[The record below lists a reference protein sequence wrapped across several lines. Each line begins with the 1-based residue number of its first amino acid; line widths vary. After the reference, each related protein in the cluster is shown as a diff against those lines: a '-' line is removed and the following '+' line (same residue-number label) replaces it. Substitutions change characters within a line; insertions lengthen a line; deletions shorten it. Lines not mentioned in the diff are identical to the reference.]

1 VGVLAGGAG
10 AAMTRQLELFLQGGL
25 GNQLI
30 QLAYADS
37 LQVRTGSRVRINPVM
52 LHPIWSRLRSISLR
66 NRSWPWASPLP
77 EVIDVPRQVW
87 GVLRLYQSRFRA
99 GPITDCLDDAEL
111 LQRITS
117 NPANRW
123 VGLLGYFQRRQAFDE
138 SSQRFWSHL
147 KNNLLQRYSLIPFP
161 HGQVVAHIRLG
172 DYLWPA
178 NQRLFARYP
187 LGQQIHDACS
197 WSNQLGG
204 PKSIHLV
211 TDDPLNLKRLL
222 TQLQLPSL
230 EFTIHQADN
239 AEDDFLFLARHRHI
253 VGSNSTFSLCAGR
266 LASELWGKAQ
276 VLRIPSKWY
285 EDDAKNYQILADLDQ
300 CPFVYRM
307 DQCGLD

>member
-1 VGVLAGGAG
+1 
-10 AAMTRQLELFLQGGL
+10 MTTQLELFLQGGL

-37 LQVRTGSRVRINPVM
+37 LQVRTGCRVRINPVL
-52 LHPIWSRLRSISLR
+52 LHPIWSRLRSISR
-66 NRSWPWASPLP
+66 RKRCWPWASPLP
-77 EVIDVPRQVW
+77 DVIDVPRKVW
-87 GVLRLYQSRFRA
+87 GVLWLYQSRFWS

-117 NPANRW
+117 SQAKRW
-123 VGLLGYFQRRQAFDE
+123 FGLLGYFQRRQAFDE

-147 KNNLLQRYSLIPFP
+147 KNNLLQRHSIVPFP

-187 LGQQIHDACS
+187 LGQQIHDARS

-204 PKSIHLV
+204 LKPIHLV

-222 TQLQLPSL
+222 AQLQLPSQ
-230 EFTIHQADN
+230 EFKLHQADN
-239 AEDDFLFLARHRHI
+239 AEEDFLFLARHRHI

-266 LASELWGKAQ
+266 LASELWGKTQ
-276 VLRIPSKWY
+276 VLRIPSQWY
-285 EDDAKNYQILADLDQ
+285 VDHAKNHQILAELDP
-300 CPFVYRM
+300 CPFVQRW
-307 DQCGLD
+307 D